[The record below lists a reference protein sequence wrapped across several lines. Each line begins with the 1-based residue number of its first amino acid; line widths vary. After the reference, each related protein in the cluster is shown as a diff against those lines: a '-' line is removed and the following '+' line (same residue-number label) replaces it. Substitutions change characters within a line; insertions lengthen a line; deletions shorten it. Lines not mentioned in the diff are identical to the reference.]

1 MNAKRTQNV
10 WQAVDDGFGSSR
22 DLSNITNINPAAM
35 SGSEDMQNMHI
46 SKDNQITMKKDFA

>member
-1 MNAKRTQNV
+1 V

-35 SGSEDMQNMHI
+35 SGSEDMHNMHV